1 MPARAMLLLAVLLSG
16 CTPYAQRVSSFC
28 RQLGAT
34 PGSQHYWDCVHQQ
47 MAIDQRDRAM
57 WAGTTAVGAQLMQGP
72 PNVYVYG
79 R

>member
-1 MPARAMLLLAVLLSG
+1 MRATLLLAIGLCG
-16 CTPYAQRVSSFC
+16 CAPYAQRVSAFC
-28 RQLGAT
+28 QQLGAV

-57 WAGTTAVGAQLMQGP
+57 WAGTTAVGASLLEGP
-72 PNVYVYG
+72 PRVYVYG